1 MLGRYL
7 PHTDSAELVK
17 AFPPLDGSSAL
28 IFGSRSLSS
37 ITVIDTSLDPSLS
50 HHPLSRVTP
59 SWTRDVT
66 SRAMVIPGDINNDS
80 HRDLI
85 VCYPLSSSCSL
96 FFGNYQDNLDNLK
109 SGGTLY
115 GPSSSFFGFSVDRAF
130 DVNEDGCDD
139 LIVCALTGRACFV
152 LYGKYAWPRETRVR
166 ELRSGVDGFDLIADS
181 STTLTGL
188 SVAGTKDMNGDGK
201 PDLAVSVQRGVLF
214 LIYLI
219 WGQGTEGRDVLL
231 NEVGDGLKG
240 VRVIGEQ
247 GYYTGLSIGGGGD
260 VNNDGYSDLMIGA
273 VPYPGKETLSL
284 LKSYVIFGSNS
295 SISNILLQENNKG
308 GDRVLVLL
316 GGFIGSLSEDFNDD
330 GIEDIMISDTE
341 DYLTKGNT
349 YIIAYPSH
357 ISSPPSFDPTSLPSS
372 IPSTQPS
379 NQPTSL
385 LSPTSF
391 VSFPPNSSPDTIS
404 ALLTGRPSKTP
415 TSKPTSAAPSVIP
428 TVTKT
433 RFPSSRLFSIQT
445 QNPIT
450 LRPSLTPRPSERYS
464 SNPISTI
471 TSLAPSPSLFPSS
484 LAYAVSDYRIVLV
497 NRTRS
502 IVNGVEEANER
513 FEISSMSS
521 DGMRRSGWSGTIIGG
536 KGRKI
541 YVFYPKDPSQP
552 VNRIVLQDFAS
563 DHVIDLSHF
572 SQITS
577 KADITYITHPLT
589 LFLNDNQKVVLPGYK
604 SMDLKENN
612 FIFASSQTSDSS
624 KALVVD
630 ASFITSFILLL
641 VLSLVAVCFAVLK
654 DRDDGKEKKDDY
666 EELVDVEQAKN
677 TDKQSKEF
685 VQSENVAAVELVV
698 ETNVPERQDDQSV
711 DIVEQNSSLSSVKSS
726 ELSFDDM
733 SEISDFSDT

>member
-1 MLGRYL
+1 
-7 PHTDSAELVK
+7 
-17 AFPPLDGSSAL
+17 
-28 IFGSRSLSS
+28 
-37 ITVIDTSLDPSLS
+37 
-50 HHPLSRVTP
+50 
-59 SWTRDVT
+59 
-66 SRAMVIPGDINNDS
+66 
-80 HRDLI
+80 
-85 VCYPLSSSCSL
+85 
-96 FFGNYQDNLDNLK
+96 
-109 SGGTLY
+109 
-115 GPSSSFFGFSVDRAF
+115 
-130 DVNEDGCDD
+130 
-139 LIVCALTGRACFV
+139 
-152 LYGKYAWPRETRVR
+152 
-166 ELRSGVDGFDLIADS
+166 
-181 STTLTGL
+181 
-188 SVAGTKDMNGDGK
+188 
-201 PDLAVSVQRGVLF
+201 
-214 LIYLI
+214 
-219 WGQGTEGRDVLL
+219 
-231 NEVGDGLKG
+231 
-240 VRVIGEQ
+240 
-247 GYYTGLSIGGGGD
+247 
-260 VNNDGYSDLMIGA
+260 
-273 VPYPGKETLSL
+273 
-284 LKSYVIFGSNS
+284 
-295 SISNILLQENNKG
+295 
-308 GDRVLVLL
+308 
-316 GGFIGSLSEDFNDD
+316 
-330 GIEDIMISDTE
+330 
-341 DYLTKGNT
+341 
-349 YIIAYPSH
+349 
-357 ISSPPSFDPTSLPSS
+357 
-372 IPSTQPS
+372 
-379 NQPTSL
+379 
-385 LSPTSF
+385 
-391 VSFPPNSSPDTIS
+391 
-404 ALLTGRPSKTP
+404 
-415 TSKPTSAAPSVIP
+415 
-428 TVTKT
+428 
-433 RFPSSRLFSIQT
+433 
-445 QNPIT
+445 
-450 LRPSLTPRPSERYS
+450 
-464 SNPISTI
+464 
-471 TSLAPSPSLFPSS
+471 
-484 LAYAVSDYRIVLV
+484 
-497 NRTRS
+497 
-502 IVNGVEEANER
+502 VEEANER